1 MVRLAW
7 FPAIRK
13 ERARGRQVGGLGC
26 KLTML
31 EAVALF
37 FAVAGQV
44 TRSAVMIYTDNSG
57 FYRAYRKD
65 TSRDLFT
72 YTVTKAIRTVAAH
85 LDVNLRVIWTPRC
98 SGTGEAIAD
107 NLSKHK
113 VAEALA
119 LAGPEAEQS
128 FAKIP
133 EALVRWL
140 DNPSLSRVLGHA
152 ELEEL
157 AESMPVLPW
166 DQEDEESLV
175 KLRACKKRSF
185 GAVY

>member
-1 MVRLAW
+1 M
-7 FPAIRK
+7 
-13 ERARGRQVGGLGC
+13 
-26 KLTML
+26 
-31 EAVALF
+31 
-37 FAVAGQV
+37 
-44 TRSAVMIYTDNSG
+44 
-57 FYRAYRKD
+57 
-65 TSRDLFT
+65 
-72 YTVTKAIRTVAAH
+72 AAH

-107 NLSKHK
+107 HLSKHK
-113 VAEALA
+113 VAKALA
-119 LAGPEAEQS
+119 LAGPEADQS

-166 DQEDEESLV
+166 DHEDRESLV
-175 KLRACKKRSF
+175 SEAKSLQEAQLWGGLLSEA
-185 GAVY
+185 GQGGGVLSSPVMIV

>member
-37 FAVAGQV
+37 SAVAGQV

-85 LDVNLRVIWTPRC
+85 LDMNLRVIWTPRC

-107 NLSKHK
+107 HLLKHK
-113 VAEALA
+113 VAD
-119 LAGPEAEQS
+119 PEAERS
-128 FAKIP
+128 SAKIS
-133 EALVRWL
+133 EALVR
-140 DNPSLSRVLGHA
+140 
-152 ELEEL
+152 
-157 AESMPVLPW
+157 
-166 DQEDEESLV
+166 
-175 KLRACKKRSF
+175 
-185 GAVY
+185 

>member
-1 MVRLAW
+1 MV
-7 FPAIRK
+7 
-13 ERARGRQVGGLGC
+13 
-26 KLTML
+26 T
-31 EAVALF
+31 
-37 FAVAGQV
+37 
-44 TRSAVMIYTDNSG
+44 IYTDKSG
-57 FYRAYRKD
+57 FYWAYRKG

-72 YTVTKAIRTVAAH
+72 YTVMKAIRTVAAH
-85 LDVNLRVIWTPRC
+85 LDVNLTPRC

-119 LAGPEAEQS
+119 LASPEADQS

-140 DNPSLSRVLGHA
+140 DNPSLSRVLGHTV
-152 ELEEL
+152 LEEL

>member
-1 MVRLAW
+1 
-7 FPAIRK
+7 
-13 ERARGRQVGGLGC
+13 
-26 KLTML
+26 ML
-31 EAVALF
+31 EAVVLF

-85 LDVNLRVIWTPRC
+85 LDMNLRVIWTPRC

-107 NLSKHK
+107 LLSKHK

-119 LAGPEAEQS
+119 RRRS
-128 FAKIP
+128 R
-133 EALVRWL
+133 ALPR
-140 DNPSLSRVLGHA
+140 SR
-152 ELEEL
+152 
-157 AESMPVLPW
+157 
-166 DQEDEESLV
+166 
-175 KLRACKKRSF
+175 RR
-185 GAVY
+185 

>member
-65 TSRDLFT
+65 TSRDLFM
-72 YTVTKAIRTVAAH
+72 YTVMKAIRTVAAH

-107 NLSKHK
+107 LLSKHK

-119 LAGPEAEQS
+119 RRRS
-128 FAKIP
+128 R
-133 EALVRWL
+133 ALPR
-140 DNPSLSRVLGHA
+140 SR
-152 ELEEL
+152 
-157 AESMPVLPW
+157 
-166 DQEDEESLV
+166 
-175 KLRACKKRSF
+175 RR
-185 GAVY
+185 